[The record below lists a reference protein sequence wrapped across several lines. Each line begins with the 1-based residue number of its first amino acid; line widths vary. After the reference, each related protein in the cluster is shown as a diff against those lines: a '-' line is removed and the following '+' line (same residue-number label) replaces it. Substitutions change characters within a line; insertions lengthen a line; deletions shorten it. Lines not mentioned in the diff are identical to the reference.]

1 MPRWME
7 PPDDIERHFTSA
19 GPPPMT
25 ALPPGGIV
33 AGEPVLST
41 PRTLERRL
49 EKIAFAAS
57 PTAHAI
63 DSKAQLVRLHGDCPI
78 EEADAVVC
86 LGGDGFMLE
95 TLHRLMGQMAATPV
109 YGMNCGSVGFLMNAF
124 SADDLPLRLN
134 RAQAATLHPLRMH
147 AVTQTGAVEE
157 ALALNEVS
165 LLRQLRQAAKIRITV
180 DGRVR
185 LQELV
190 CDGVLVSTPAGSTA
204 YNLSAHGPIV
214 PLSANL
220 LPLTPISAFRP
231 RRWRGALL
239 PSTVDVLFEILEAD
253 KRPVSAVADF
263 TEVRNV
269 ASVAVTED
277 RSVIT
282 TVLFDPEQGL
292 SERIIAE
299 QFTV

>member
-1 MPRWME
+1 MTGEEAPGRDPHPIGFLAAPTE
-7 PPDDIERHFTSA
+7 LAQASLERL
-19 GPPPMT
+19 
-25 ALPPGGIV
+25 ALRYGNAPPGR
-33 AGEPVLST
+33 AST
-41 PRTLERRL
+41 L
-49 EKIAFAAS
+49 
-57 PTAHAI
+57 
-63 DSKAQLVRLHGDCPI
+63 
-78 EEADAVVC
+78 VC

-95 TLHRLMGQMAATPV
+95 TLHGLLGRSEAAV
-109 YGMNCGSVGFLMNAF
+109 YGMNCGSVGFLMNGF
-124 SADDLPLRLN
+124 NEDDIPRRLTE
-134 RAQAATLHPLRMH
+134 AQEAVMHPLRMH
-147 AVTQTGAVEE
+147 AVTMTGAVEE

-165 LLRQLRQAAKIRITV
+165 LLRQLRQAAKIRISV

-239 PSTVDVLFEILEAD
+239 PSTCDVLFEVLEPK
-253 KRPVSAVADF
+253 KRPVAAVADF
-263 TEVRNV
+263 TEVRDV
-269 ASVAVTED
+269 SSVAVTED
-277 RSVIT
+277 RTVAVR
-282 TVLFDPEQGL
+282 VLFDPDQGL

-299 QFTV
+299 QFVA

>member
-1 MPRWME
+1 
-7 PPDDIERHFTSA
+7 
-19 GPPPMT
+19 MT
-25 ALPPGGIV
+25 D
-33 AGEPVLST
+33 AGEPAAAR
-41 PRTLERRL
+41 PRFQR
-49 EKIAFAAS
+49 IAFAAS
-57 PTAHAI
+57 PTPLAQGARAGLAARYQ
-63 DSKAQLVRLHGDCPI
+63 DSPI
-78 EEADAVVC
+78 EEADAIVC

-95 TLHRLMGQMAATPV
+95 TLHHNLGHAAPV
-109 YGMNCGSVGFLMNAF
+109 YGMNCGSVGFLMNEYNE
-124 SADDLPLRLN
+124 DDLPGRLA
-134 RAQAATLHPLRMH
+134 RAQEAILHPLRMH
-147 AVTQTGAVEE
+147 AVTATGRVEE

-185 LQELV
+185 LPELI

-239 PSTVDVLFEILEAD
+239 PSTAEVLFEVLEAD
-253 KRPVSAVADF
+253 KRPVAAVADF
-263 TEVRNV
+263 TEVRDV
-269 ASVAVTED
+269 VTVAVSED
-277 RSVIT
+277 REISVRI
-282 TVLFDPEQGL
+282 LFDPDQGL

-299 QFTV
+299 QFVA

>member
-1 MPRWME
+1 MAS
-7 PPDDIERHFTSA
+7 DAAS
-19 GPPPMT
+19 GL
-25 ALPPGGIV
+25 LPH
-33 AGEPVLST
+33 AS
-41 PRTLERRL
+41 R
-49 EKIAFAAS
+49 IAFRAAPS
-57 PTAHAI
+57 DLASESRNRLVNRYGEAPI
-63 DSKAQLVRLHGDCPI
+63 D
-78 EEADAVVC
+78 EAEVVVC

-95 TLHRLMGQMAATPV
+95 TLHAMLDRELPV
-109 YGMNCGSVGFLMNAF
+109 YGMNCGSVGFLMNAY
-124 SADDLPLRLN
+124 SEEDLPQRLV
-134 RAQAATLHPLRMH
+134 RAQAAQLHPLRMH
-147 AVTQTGAVEE
+147 AITAEGGVEE

-165 LLRQLRQAAKIRITV
+165 LLRQRGQTAKIRISV

-185 LQELV
+185 LAELM
-190 CDGVLVSTPAGSTA
+190 CDGVLVATPAGSTA

-239 PSTVDVLFEILEAD
+239 PSSADVLFEVLEGD
-253 KRPVSAVADF
+253 KRPVAAVADS

-269 ASVAVTED
+269 ISVAVGED
-277 RSVIT
+277 RSIAVTI
-282 TVLFDPEQGL
+282 LFDPDQGL

>member
-1 MPRWME
+1 MS
-7 PPDDIERHFTSA
+7 ERAA
-19 GPPPMT
+19 GPPAQIAFFAAPT
-25 ALPPGGIV
+25 QLAR
-33 AGEPVLST
+33 ES
-41 PRTLERRL
+41 LERLVARYG
-49 EKIAFAAS
+49 EVS
-57 PTAHAI
+57 P
-63 DSKAQLVRLHGDCPI
+63 D
-78 EEADAVVC
+78 EAEVVVC

-95 TLHRLMGQMAATPV
+95 TLHTLLDRELPV
-109 YGMNCGSVGFLMNAF
+109 YGMNCGSVGFLMNGY
-124 SADDLPLRLN
+124 SEDDLPNRLL
-134 RAQAATLHPLRMH
+134 RAQAAQLHPLRMH
-147 AVTQTGAVEE
+147 AITEDGEVEE

-165 LLRQLRQAAKIRITV
+165 LLRQRGQTAKIRISV

-185 LQELV
+185 LPELM
-190 CDGVLVSTPAGSTA
+190 CDGVLVATPAGSTA

-239 PSTVDVLFEILEAD
+239 PSTADVLFEVLESE
-253 KRPVSAVADF
+253 KRPVAAVADS

-269 ASVAVTED
+269 ISVAVRED
-277 RSVIT
+277 RSIAVTI
-282 TVLFDPEQGL
+282 LFDPDQGL